1 MRGETLRSVLQPE
14 QFDVADIHQP
24 FFGTS
29 RLFRSFGFRF
39 KKGPLIRN
47 INQYVMAHAGSH
59 YDLIW
64 VDKGVFITPVTMKLL
79 RQRTTT
85 LIHYTPDTAF
95 YENRSDYFFRALPLY
110 DYVITTKSFDIER
123 YKKLVSVEKI
133 LFVPQGFD
141 KTLHYSRNRFEEKEP
156 YVAFIGLNEP
166 SREQV
171 VTSLLQNAIP
181 VRLAGKGWKRYVANN
196 RLEGLEYLGES
207 LVSEAYVTVISEA
220 MFGLGLLSKRFPEL
234 HTTRTF
240 EIPACGTALLTE
252 RNAETA
258 LYYAEDEAIFYE
270 TPADLI
276 QKIHYFL
283 SNTAELKELTL
294 RAYQKVHA
302 QGFDYQTQL
311 ALLCAKMGIH

>member
-1 MRGETLRSVLQPE
+1 M
-14 QFDVADIHQP
+14 
-24 FFGTS
+24 
-29 RLFRSFGFRF
+29 LFRS
-39 KKGPLIRN
+39 
-47 INQYVMAHAGSH
+47 
-59 YDLIW
+59 
-64 VDKGVFITPVTMKLL
+64 
-79 RQRTTT
+79 
-85 LIHYTPDTAF
+85 
-95 YENRSDYFFRALPLY
+95 
-110 DYVITTKSFDIER
+110 
-123 YKKLVSVEKI
+123 
-133 LFVPQGFD
+133 
-141 KTLHYSRNRFEEKEP
+141 
-156 YVAFIGLNEP
+156 
-166 SREQV
+166 
-171 VTSLLQNAIP
+171 
-181 VRLAGKGWKRYVANN
+181 
-196 RLEGLEYLGES
+196 LEGLEYLGES